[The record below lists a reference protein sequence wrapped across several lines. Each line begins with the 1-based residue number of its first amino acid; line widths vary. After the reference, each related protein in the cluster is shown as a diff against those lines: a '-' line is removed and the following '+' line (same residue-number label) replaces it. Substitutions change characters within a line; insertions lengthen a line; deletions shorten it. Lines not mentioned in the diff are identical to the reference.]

1 MDEDERTLREAI
13 KINPNDAEAHRRL
26 GSLLISL
33 ERYKEAEEELRQ
45 AIRLKPD
52 FAEAYG
58 TLGSVY
64 DDLGRYEE
72 AVEALRQAIRL
83 KPDYAEAEILLN
95 KLERKIS
102 SSKETSSERSS
113 SGCFIATAV
122 YGDENAVELKILRDF
137 RDTVLLRNSL
147 GRLFVSLY
155 YFISPSIAN
164 IIKKSEYAKNFVKKV
179 FIEPSL
185 LLVMYIINRKE
196 RR

>member
-33 ERYKEAEEELRQ
+33 ERYKEAEEE
-45 AIRLKPD
+45 
-52 FAEAYG
+52 
-58 TLGSVY
+58 
-64 DDLGRYEE
+64 
-72 AVEALRQAIRL
+72 LRQAIRL